1 MKLHIFIVNVFMLIG
16 MLQAAPV
23 RPFADET
30 LFTEAIQA
38 KNADEFFMRFG
49 YMKNI
54 TTRTRHVNKAVKR
67 KEAIRKFQQ
76 FNGMNI
82 TGELDEE
89 TIEKI
94 KQPRCG
100 VADFNESSRD
110 RPLQFNA
117 PGYKWSRK
125 TITWKVTGY
134 TNQIPNATQRSAF
147 KSALKKWSDVTPLI
161 FENTEG
167 YPDIEILF
175 ARGNHGDGS
184 HNAFDG
190 PGRVLAHAFY
200 PTDGDTHFDDDETWI
215 FRSGTGT
222 DLEVVAAHE
231 FGHALGL
238 GHSQNTESLMAPF
251 YKRMDI
257 GWKLHQDDITG
268 IQSLYGVPED
278 QLSAPLP
285 SPSNTSSG
293 INNKLIYNIRYIIT
307 AIIVYRYILEMLIML

>member
-1 MKLHIFIVNVFMLIG
+1 MKLLFVVNALLLIG
-16 MLQAAPV
+16 MSQAAPI
-23 RPFADET
+23 RSLPDET
-30 LFTEAIQA
+30 SFNEAIQA
-38 KNADEFFMRFG
+38 KNADVFFMRFG

-54 TTRTRHVNKAVKR
+54 TTRTRHVDKADKR

-89 TIEKI
+89 TIQKI

-110 RPLQFNA
+110 RPLQFFA

-125 TITWKVTGY
+125 RITWKLTGY
-134 TNQIPNATQRSAF
+134 TNQLPNSTQRLAF
-147 KSALKKWSDVTPLI
+147 ESALKKWSDVTSLI
-161 FENTEG
+161 FEYTEVH
-167 YPDIEILF
+167 PDIEILF

-184 HNAFDG
+184 YNAFDG

-200 PTDGDTHFDDDETWI
+200 PADGDTHFDDDETWI

-231 FGHALGL
+231 FGHTLGL
-238 GHSQNTESLMAPF
+238 GHSQNTASLMAPF
-251 YKRMDI
+251 YKRMDP
-257 GWKLHQDDITG
+257 GWRLHQDDITG
-268 IQSLYGVPED
+268 IQSLYGFPEN
-278 QLSAPLP
+278 QLSAPLS
-285 SPSNTSSG
+285 SPSTTSSG
-293 INNKLIYNIRYIIT
+293 INHKLIYNIKYIISS
-307 AIIVYRYILEMLIML
+307 IIVSRYILEMLIFC

>member
-1 MKLHIFIVNVFMLIG
+1 MKLHIFIVNALLLLEIS
-16 MLQAAPV
+16 QAAPI
-23 RPFADET
+23 RPFQDE
-30 LFTEAIQA
+30 LSFRESIQA
-38 KNADEFFMRFG
+38 KNADVFFMRFG
-49 YMKNI
+49 YMKNMN
-54 TTRTRHVNKAVKR
+54 TRTRHVNKAVDR

-82 TGELDEE
+82 TGELDQE

-117 PGYKWSRK
+117 PGYKWSKRR
-125 TITWKVTGY
+125 ITWKLTGF
-134 TNQIPNATQRSAF
+134 TNQLSNSTQTSAF
-147 KSALKKWSDVTPLI
+147 ESALKKWSDVTPLI
-161 FENTEG
+161 FENTDSF
-167 YPDIEILF
+167 PDIEILF
-175 ARGNHGDGS
+175 ARGNHGDGMY
-184 HNAFDG
+184 NAFDG

-200 PTDGDTHFDDDETWI
+200 PTDGDTHFDEDETWT

-238 GHSQNTESLMAPF
+238 GHSQNTAALMAPF
-251 YKRMDI
+251 YKRMDQ
-257 GWKLHQDDITG
+257 GWQLHQDDIKG
-268 IQSLYGVPED
+268 IQSLYGAPED

-293 INNKLIYNIRYIIT
+293 IKLNLFIISS
-307 AIIVYRYILEMLIML
+307 ILLQLL

>member
-1 MKLHIFIVNVFMLIG
+1 MHHSSSAGSSKKHSCTPQKSITPKRIRTLSPMKHSPASFSANDNTTSR
-16 MLQAAPV
+16 MLQAAPI

-30 LFTEAIQA
+30 SFTEAIQA

-134 TNQIPNATQRSAF
+134 TNQIPNATQR
-147 KSALKKWSDVTPLI
+147 
-161 FENTEG
+161 
-167 YPDIEILF
+167 
-175 ARGNHGDGS
+175 
-184 HNAFDG
+184 
-190 PGRVLAHAFY
+190 
-200 PTDGDTHFDDDETWI
+200 
-215 FRSGTGT
+215 
-222 DLEVVAAHE
+222 
-231 FGHALGL
+231 
-238 GHSQNTESLMAPF
+238 
-251 YKRMDI
+251 
-257 GWKLHQDDITG
+257 
-268 IQSLYGVPED
+268 
-278 QLSAPLP
+278 
-285 SPSNTSSG
+285 
-293 INNKLIYNIRYIIT
+293 
-307 AIIVYRYILEMLIML
+307 